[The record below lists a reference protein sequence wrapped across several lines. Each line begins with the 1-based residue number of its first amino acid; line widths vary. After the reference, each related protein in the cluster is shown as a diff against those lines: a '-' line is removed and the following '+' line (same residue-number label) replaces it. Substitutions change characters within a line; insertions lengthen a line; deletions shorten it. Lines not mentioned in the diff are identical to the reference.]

1 MRMTTENILKIR
13 DKIRKKKKLPHVQK
27 PVTVNGRKLRTLSAD
42 IEILNGMWDN
52 VRVGNEPGSTFGCG
66 GVYRL
71 ACYIS
76 AASKRGSRAKPATRK
91 AQSACGLPGEG
102 NRGRCLCI
110 ARKEGIQMSEK
121 EIEVYGKQVDE
132 IKIRPYEHHA
142 KYYETDQMGI
152 IHHSNYIKWMEEARM
167 DLMDQ
172 IGLSYKEMEAMEII
186 SPVLSVSCEYHSMVH
201 FDDVVVIEPRITKY
215 NGIKMEVEYRM
226 TDKVTGELR
235 TTGTSSHCFLNRSG
249 RPISLKRS
257 YPEIDTKFFEYT
269 DI

>member
-1 MRMTTENILKIR
+1 
-13 DKIRKKKKLPHVQK
+13 
-27 PVTVNGRKLRTLSAD
+27 
-42 IEILNGMWDN
+42 
-52 VRVGNEPGSTFGCG
+52 
-66 GVYRL
+66 
-71 ACYIS
+71 
-76 AASKRGSRAKPATRK
+76 
-91 AQSACGLPGEG
+91 
-102 NRGRCLCI
+102 
-110 ARKEGIQMSEK
+110 MSEK

-226 TDKVTGELR
+226 TDKATGELR

>member
-13 DKIRKKKKLPHVQK
+13 DKIRKKKELPHVQK
-27 PVTVNGRKLRTLSAD
+27 PVVVNGRKRRTLSAD

-110 ARKEGIQMSEK
+110 ARKERIQMSEK
-121 EIEVYGKQVDE
+121 EIELYGKQVD
-132 IKIRPYEHHA
+132 KA
-142 KYYETDQMGI
+142 
-152 IHHSNYIKWMEEARM
+152 
-167 DLMDQ
+167 
-172 IGLSYKEMEAMEII
+172 
-186 SPVLSVSCEYHSMVH
+186 
-201 FDDVVVIEPRITKY
+201 
-215 NGIKMEVEYRM
+215 
-226 TDKVTGELR
+226 TGELR